1 MRFGIKTLDDFEKN
15 DGLRGKTVLCRVDI
29 NQPVDRAK
37 GTLKS
42 INRIQACVPTIRE
55 LSEKGARVVLMAHQG
70 SDIEYKNY
78 YTTKPHAEVLSRL
91 LGFEVKWV
99 EDVCGPTARNAIES
113 LNDGEVLLLDNVRFM
128 AEEQTLFETKLCLSH
143 EDQAKTQVVTKLAP
157 LGDLYVC
164 DAFAAAHRDQPTL
177 CGFEQILPSAMGR
190 LFEKEYCTV
199 SSLMEEPERPCVFVL
214 GGAKIADAFQ
224 MMKTVLS
231 KGSAD
236 LVLTGGLVANIFLAS
251 QDVQIGKGSID
262 FIMKSNYGQ
271 FIDVAKELYS
281 LYADRIVLPVD
292 LAWVCDGERHEAGIG
307 EIPGEIAAVDIG
319 SRTAE
324 RYRKEILNARTVFVN
339 GPAGVFEQEA
349 SELGTKTIWQ
359 ALADTKA
366 FTVLGGGDSI
376 TATEKYNLTDR
387 IGYICTGG
395 GALIRFLSG
404 EELPVV
410 KALRHGATIGE
421 K

>member
-42 INRIQACVPTIRE
+42 INRIQACVPTTRE

-236 LVLTGGLVANIFLAS
+236 LDLTGGLVAKLITDVPGSSDVFEGSVVSYSNDVKTDMLGVDDEVLDDYGAVSHKVAILMAEGVRRRMHTDWAIGITGIAGPGGGTPDKPVGLVYVAIVSRMRSRVLKFNIDGNRDMIRNS
-251 QDVQIGKGSID
+251 
-262 FIMKSNYGQ
+262 
-271 FIDVAKELYS
+271 VAKYALREL
-281 LYADRIVLPVD
+281 LVRIIKR
-292 LAWVCDGERHEAGIG
+292 ER
-307 EIPGEIAAVDIG
+307 
-319 SRTAE
+319 
-324 RYRKEILNARTVFVN
+324 RKE
-339 GPAGVFEQEA
+339 
-349 SELGTKTIWQ
+349 K
-359 ALADTKA
+359 
-366 FTVLGGGDSI
+366 
-376 TATEKYNLTDR
+376 
-387 IGYICTGG
+387 
-395 GALIRFLSG
+395 
-404 EELPVV
+404 EE
-410 KALRHGATIGE
+410 E
-421 K
+421 E